1 MRILLT
7 GAAGFIG
14 FHFARTLL
22 DRSVGDRRV
31 GDGSVEVLGLDS
43 LNDYYDPALKA
54 GRLDQLR
61 GKPGFTFRQTDI
73 ADTAALEAATQD
85 FAADVVVH
93 LAAQAGVRY
102 SIDNPMAYVEAN
114 IRGQLNMLEYARRT
128 GVRMLYA
135 SSSSVYG
142 NRSETPFR
150 ETDRCDH
157 PVSVYAASK
166 RSGELLS
173 GVYADMYGLSLT
185 GLRFFTVY
193 GPWGRPDMAYWLFTD
208 AILNGRPIRMFNS
221 GEMRRDFTDV
231 RDIVAGMLAMI
242 DNPAPAGHHLY
253 NIGHSEPVTLARFV
267 AAIESAIGRPAVREM
282 APMQPGDVGD
292 TFADVSRLEADYGY
306 RPAISIED
314 GVKSFV
320 DWYRQRYSL

>member
-1 MRILLT
+1 MRVLLT

-14 FHFARTLL
+14 FHLAQVLL
-22 DRSVGDRRV
+22 GRGDA
-31 GDGSVEVLGLDS
+31 VLGLDS

-54 GRLDQLR
+54 GRLARLR
-61 GKPGFTFRQTDI
+61 ENEVFEFSQIDL
-73 ADTAALEAATQD
+73 ADADVLAA
-85 FAADVVVH
+85 AADDWSPDIIVH

-102 SIDNPMAYVEAN
+102 SIDNPVAYVESN
-114 IRGQLNMLEYARRT
+114 IRGQLNMLEFARRT

-142 NRSETPFR
+142 NRTDTPFR
-150 ETDRCDH
+150 ESDRCDH

-166 RSGELLS
+166 RSAELLS
-173 GVYADMYGLSLT
+173 DVYANMYSLSLT

-208 AILNGRPIRMFNS
+208 AILNGRPIRMFNN

-242 DNPAPAGHHLY
+242 DKPAPAGHHIY

-267 AAIESAIGRPAVREM
+267 AAIEAAVGKAAIREM

-306 RPAISIED
+306 RPSIAIED
-314 GVKSFV
+314 GVKTFV
-320 DWYRQRYSL
+320 DWYRQRSGL

>member
-7 GAAGFIG
+7 GSAGFIG
-14 FHFARTLL
+14 FHLARALL
-22 DRSVGDRRV
+22 ERG
-31 GDGSVEVLGLDS
+31 GEVLGLDS

-54 GRLDQLR
+54 DRLAILQQH
-61 GKPGFTFRQTDI
+61 PGFTFRRTDI
-73 ADTAALEAATQD
+73 ADTAALGMATD
-85 FAADVVVH
+85 GFVADAVVH

-114 IRGQLNMLEYARRT
+114 IRGQLNMLEYSRRT

-142 NRSETPFR
+142 NRTDVPFR

-166 RSGELLS
+166 RSAELLS
-173 GVYADMYGLSLT
+173 DVYANMYGLSLT

-208 AILNGRPIRMFNS
+208 AILNGRPIRMFNK

-242 DNPAPAGHHLY
+242 DRAAPAGHQIY

-267 AAIESAIGRPAVREM
+267 AAIEAATGREAVREM

-306 RPAISIED
+306 RPAVAIED
-314 GVKSFV
+314 GVKTFV
-320 DWYRQRYSL
+320 DWYRQRTGL